1 MLGGQLDID
10 LLPGVGRCERRNVR
24 LDATAAAVDDHAH
37 VVAGVV
43 GFEDGARQS
52 VTGVDAHVL
61 GAYGERA

>member
-1 MLGGQLDID
+1 
-10 LLPGVGRCERRNVR
+10 
-24 LDATAAAVDDHAH
+24 